1 MKYEPPV
8 LITGRKDA
16 RVKFD
21 KSLNGILGA
30 QGNAVVV
37 DTALISSV
45 YRSDCTQRIAIIIS
59 CMEDLRHV
67 IQLLQFQFTN
77 ADARVEREASNKEQL
92 DTADSEEKV
101 ESEIETEMGDIANDS
116 TSPSD
121 TAEQSKF
128 HNRILIAGCVS
139 SLKDRCAIRMLALR
153 MGGVGVLLS
162 QTNETNRPEAWRD
175 SKKSQSANFIFSNV
189 IASWSSGDDER
200 TLDAWGDAHWSQATD
215 IIIPPGWDS
224 VPKIRAV
231 ADAFGAAFDQISE
244 EGRIPSSSSDENARS
259 TGALDSES
267 LPAQAHGNSN
277 SFPAWH
283 KKHTQWIALMDE
295 KLQKGVSPKD
305 DRSATDSNINRA
317 DKRRSDGDFFQRL
330 LTSHQ

>member
-8 LITGRKDA
+8 LITGTKDA

-21 KSLNGILGA
+21 KSLTGILGA

-37 DTALISSV
+37 DTALVSSV
-45 YRSDCTQRIAIIIS
+45 YRSDCAQRIAIIIS
-59 CMEDLRHV
+59 CVEDIRHV
-67 IQLLQFQFTN
+67 IQLLQLQFTN
-77 ADARVEREASNKEQL
+77 ADAGVERQASNGEQL
-92 DTADSEEKV
+92 NTTDSQEKA
-101 ESEIETEMGDIANDS
+101 ESESRNDMGDLVDNTI
-116 TSPSD
+116 SPSH
-121 TAEQSKF
+121 TGELSIF

-153 MGGVGVLLS
+153 MGCVGVLLS
-162 QTNETNRPEAWRD
+162 QANGTHRPEAWGD
-175 SKKSQSANFIFSNV
+175 SKKSQSANVIFGNV

-200 TLDAWGDAHWSQATD
+200 TLDAWGDAYWSQETD

-224 VPKIRAV
+224 IPKIRAV

-244 EGRIPSSSSDENARS
+244 EGRIPSLSSGENVPS
-259 TGALDSES
+259 TDALDSES
-267 LPAQAHGNSN
+267 LPDHAQENSS
-277 SFPAWH
+277 SFPNWR

-295 KLQKGVSPKD
+295 KLQKGISPKD
-305 DRSATDSNINRA
+305 DRSTTDSSVNHT